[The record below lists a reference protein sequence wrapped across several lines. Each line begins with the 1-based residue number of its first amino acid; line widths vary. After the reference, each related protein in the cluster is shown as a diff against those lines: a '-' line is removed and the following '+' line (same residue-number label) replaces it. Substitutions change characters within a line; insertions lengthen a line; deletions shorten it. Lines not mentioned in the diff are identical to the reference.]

1 MASPQ
6 MWLEV
11 ISWVKALVDV
21 SSLSSE
27 AYSAYRRHRAE
38 PDTRLAAEMASA
50 KYSTFSDQELAAIA
64 KRLRSVQRSIY
75 SGRERSPEEYVLL

>member
-6 MWLEV
+6 IWLEV
-11 ISWVKALVDV
+11 ISWIKALVDV

-38 PDTRLAAEMASA
+38 PDTRLDAEIASA
-50 KYSTFSDQELAAIA
+50 KYSTFSDKELAAIA
-64 KRLRSVQRSIY
+64 SRLEALQRSIH
-75 SGRERSPEEYVLL
+75 SGREQSPEE